1 MSIVE
6 TIKNNLDD
14 MTRSE
19 RQVATHYLGHA
30 VDFAFCTLDSI
41 AAKVDTS
48 STSVLRFC
56 RRLGF
61 EGFKDFQQA
70 VRLQLHGLPELPD
83 KFHRTVQERDGDDLF
98 ARTVAQDIH
107 CLHESLESLSSEA
120 LTQAV
125 ELLSRARRVY
135 TFGMK
140 ESFAPAHYAY
150 TRLLT
155 VRPDVQLFTGGCS
168 GEIESMLT
176 MTGKDVCLVF
186 LFHRYTRQSLQILE
200 LLHHRG
206 IPVILVTDTPSDRL
220 ETYAQVLLPCRVDHG
235 GIKNTAIV
243 PIVLCDYFCDAV
255 AAATGDDALQYMQQ
269 TEELFRFGSVLG
281 G

>member
-48 STSVLRFC
+48 STSVLRLC

>member
-107 CLHESLESLSSEA
+107 CLHESLENLSLEA

-125 ELLSRARRVY
+125 GLLSQARRVY

-140 ESFAPAHYAY
+140 ESLAPAHYAY

-168 GEIESMLT
+168 GEIEPILT
-176 MTGKDVCLVF
+176 MTKEDVCLVF

-200 LLHHRG
+200 LLHRRG
-206 IPVILVTDTPSDRL
+206 IPVILVTNSPSERI
-220 ETYAQVLLPCRVDHG
+220 EGFAKVLLCCRVDHG

-255 AAATGDDALQYMQQ
+255 AAALGDQALQYMQQ
-269 TEELFRFGSVLG
+269 TEEVFRTGSVLG

>member
-30 VDFAFCTLDSI
+30 NDFAFCTLDGI
-41 AAKVDTS
+41 AARVDTS

-61 EGFKDFQQA
+61 EGFRDFQQA
-70 VRLQLHGLPELPD
+70 VRTQLHGLPELPD
-83 KFHRTVQERDGDDLF
+83 KFHRTVQNRDEDALLT
-98 ARTVAQDIH
+98 RTVTQDIR
-107 CLHESLESLSSEA
+107 CLHESFRAIPRESLA
-120 LTQAV
+120 RAVGLLTG
-125 ELLSRARRVY
+125 ARRVY

-140 ESFAPAHYAY
+140 ESLAPAHYAY

-168 GEIESMLT
+168 GEIEPILT
-176 MTGKDVCLVF
+176 MTKEDVCLMF

-200 LLHHRG
+200 LLHRRG
-206 IPVILVTDTPSDRL
+206 IPVILVTNAPSDRV
-220 ETYAQVLLPCRVDHG
+220 EGFAAVLLGCCVDHG

-255 AAATGDDALQYMQQ
+255 AAAMGDRALQYMQQ
-269 TEELFRFGSVLG
+269 AEELFRTGSVLG

>member
-6 TIKNNLDD
+6 NIKNNLDD

-30 VDFAFCTLDSI
+30 NDFAFCTLDGI
-41 AAKVDTS
+41 AARVDTS

-70 VRLQLHGLPELPD
+70 VQLQLHGLPELPD
-83 KFHRTVQERDGDDLF
+83 KFQRTVQNRDEDALL
-98 ARTVAQDIH
+98 ARTVAQDIR
-107 CLHESLESLSSEA
+107 CLHESLQLLSPEA
-120 LTQAV
+120 LNRAV
-125 ELLSRARRVY
+125 ALLTNARRVY

-140 ESFAPAHYAY
+140 ESLAPTHYAY
-150 TRLLT
+150 SRLLT
-155 VRPDVQLFTGGCS
+155 VRPDVHLFTGGCS
-168 GEIESMLT
+168 GEIESILT
-176 MTGKDVCLVF
+176 MTKEDVCLVF

-206 IPVILVTDTPSDRL
+206 IPVILVTNAPSERV
-220 ETYAQVLLPCRVDHG
+220 EGFAKVLLCCQVDHG

-255 AAATGDDALQYMQQ
+255 AAAMGDGALQYMQQ
-269 TEELFRFGSVLG
+269 TEELFRTGSVLG

>member
-19 RQVATHYLGHA
+19 RQVATHYLGDA

-107 CLHESLESLSSEA
+107 CLHESLENLSLEA
-120 LTQAV
+120 LTQGQGCQHRQGKGISQKHQGIGVCAV
-125 ELLSRARRVY
+125 GL
-135 TFGMK
+135 
-140 ESFAPAHYAY
+140 
-150 TRLLT
+150 
-155 VRPDVQLFTGGCS
+155 
-168 GEIESMLT
+168 
-176 MTGKDVCLVF
+176 
-186 LFHRYTRQSLQILE
+186 
-200 LLHHRG
+200 
-206 IPVILVTDTPSDRL
+206 
-220 ETYAQVLLPCRVDHG
+220 
-235 GIKNTAIV
+235 
-243 PIVLCDYFCDAV
+243 
-255 AAATGDDALQYMQQ
+255 
-269 TEELFRFGSVLG
+269 
-281 G
+281 

>member
-19 RQVATHYLGHA
+19 RQVATYYLGHA
-30 VDFAFCTLDSI
+30 VDFAFCTLDSV
-41 AAKVDTS
+41 AARVDTS

-56 RRLGF
+56 RKLGF

-70 VRLQLHGLPELPD
+70 VRVQLHGLPELPD
-83 KFHRTVQERDGDDLF
+83 KFHRTVRDQDVDDLF
-98 ARTVAQDIH
+98 AHTVAQDIL
-107 CLHESLESLSSEA
+107 CLHESLQSLSAEA
-120 LTQAV
+120 LSQAV
-125 ELLSRARRVY
+125 TLLGQARRVY

-140 ESFAPAHYAY
+140 ESLAPAHYAY

-206 IPVILVTDTPSDRL
+206 IPVILVTDNPNDRL
-220 ETYAQVLLPCRVDHG
+220 ESYAQVLLPCRVDHG

-255 AAATGDDALQYMQQ
+255 AAATGDSALRYMQQ
-269 TEELFRFGSVLG
+269 TEDLFRSGSVLG